1 MTTGLSAAAASAADS
16 AEPLGELKR
25 LPAGAVKVELP
36 PGLAAEAVQH
46 YLKGW
51 RGLGGQVHTG
61 RKAGGR
67 AVPKGSWA
75 LSIDRRLVVWVERV
89 VRSQGG
95 GLVTAWNVR
104 DRVFFLQ
111 PLHSIVVVRG
121 HEDAVLRS
129 LEAVKPERL
138 DERGLPVSWRPA
150 APPTRSLGGE
160 RGREDDVEQVDSGPS
175 LPPAPGGGRP
185 ELDPTDEA
193 SIAGALAWAAGR
205 AGFGAVPLVLV
216 RQDSV
221 QDGFVPGR
229 IWLAPGGPVKIRLDP
244 GPNADAAEL
253 WATLLHELSHGLAG
267 GGAHDRAFRAA
278 MVGLAESIFPEG
290 VFVQCHARLDGSTT
304 ALDAWLALC
313 IRAALRGSPPPVP
326 VQDRGDEGQLARV
339 VGRITKLRRL
349 ARSSPG
355 SPEAISASAV
365 ANELLLRWDLGS
377 YQVRLEAG
385 IDEAMCDR
393 WVSIGKRSVWR
404 RTLAFTVA
412 EHFGVFA
419 LSRRDRGWMHYFGRY
434 SDVVTAEWFYE
445 VWEAHIL
452 RASDEHI
459 RRFKKAG
466 GAARRSTRT
475 ERTNFCDSAVVGL
488 AHKLRAVRRA
498 SDDDTSARLFA
509 AERLAESEHAR
520 RGTRWSSG
528 SGKTVTLNPEGMA
541 AGHAA
546 PMGRGVHGTG
556 GTRGLLKG

>member
-1 MTTGLSAAAASAADS
+1 MKTGLSAATAGTVDS
-16 AEPLGELKR
+16 AEPLGELGR
-25 LPAGAVKVELP
+25 VPAGAVRVSLP
-36 PGLAAEAVQH
+36 AGLAAEAVQH

-51 RGLGGQVHTG
+51 RGLRGQVHTT
-61 RKAGGR
+61 KNAGGR
-67 AVPKGSWA
+67 AVPEGCWA
-75 LSIDRRLVVWVERV
+75 ISIDRRLAVWAERV
-89 VRSQGG
+89 VRGKGG
-95 GLVTAWNVR
+95 GLVVAWNER
-104 DRVFFLQ
+104 DRLFFLQ
-111 PLHSIVVVRG
+111 PLHSIVVVEG

-160 RGREDDVEQVDSGPS
+160 RGREDDVERVDAAPA
-175 LPPAPGGGRP
+175 LPPAPAGTRP
-185 ELDPTDEA
+185 ELDPSDDD
-193 SIAGALAWAAGR
+193 SIASALAWAAGR

-216 RQDSV
+216 RQDAV

-229 IWLAPGGPVKIRLDP
+229 IWLAPGGPVKVRLDP

-278 MVGLAESIFPEG
+278 MVGLAESIFTEG
-290 VFVQCHARLDGSTT
+290 VFAQCWARLDGATT
-304 ALDAWLALC
+304 ALDAWLSLC
-313 IRAALRGSPPPVP
+313 IRAALRGTPPPVP
-326 VQDRGDEGQLARV
+326 VKDRGDEGQLARV

-355 SPEAISASAV
+355 SPEAVSASAV

-419 LSRRDRGWMHYFGRY
+419 LSRKDRGWMHFFGRY

-452 RASDEHI
+452 RASDDHI
-459 RRFKKAG
+459 RRFKKSG
-466 GAARRSTRT
+466 GPARRSTRT

-488 AHKLRAVRRA
+488 TQKLRAVRRA
-498 SDDDTSARLFA
+498 ADDDTATRLFA
-509 AERLAESEHAR
+509 AERLAEAEHAR
-520 RGTRWSSG
+520 RGVRWSS
-528 SGKTVTLNPEGMA
+528 STGKTVTLNQEGMA
-541 AGHAA
+541 AGQAA
-546 PMGRGVHGTG
+546 PMGRGVPSRG